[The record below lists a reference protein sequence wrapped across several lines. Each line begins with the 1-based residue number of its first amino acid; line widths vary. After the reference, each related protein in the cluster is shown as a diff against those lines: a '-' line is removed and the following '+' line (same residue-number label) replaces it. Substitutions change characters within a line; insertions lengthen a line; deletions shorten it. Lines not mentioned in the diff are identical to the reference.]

1 MVTEIVGTE
10 IAATGMNLSSCLFK
24 LWQGLFN
31 GLLVFQTWD
40 KEMLAKQVLAEIPQQ
55 VVQWMSM
62 RKIQPGAAAV
72 YH

>member
-1 MVTEIVGTE
+1 MF
-10 IAATGMNLSSCLFK
+10 LFE
-24 LWQGLFN
+24 
-31 GLLVFQTWD
+31 FQTWD

-55 VVQWMSM
+55 VVQWMSQ

>member
-1 MVTEIVGTE
+1 MF
-10 IAATGMNLSSCLFK
+10 LFE
-24 LWQGLFN
+24 
-31 GLLVFQTWD
+31 FQTWD